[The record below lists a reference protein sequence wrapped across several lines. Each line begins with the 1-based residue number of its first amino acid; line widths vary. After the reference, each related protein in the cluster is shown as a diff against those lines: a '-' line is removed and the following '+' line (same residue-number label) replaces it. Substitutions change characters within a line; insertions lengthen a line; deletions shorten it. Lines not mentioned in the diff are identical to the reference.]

1 MNSADPALEAPRYR
15 YTVLAMLVL
24 VYTFNFIDRQIVGI
38 LAVPIKADL
47 GLTDTQLGLM
57 GGLAFALFYTLL
69 GIPIALLADRRNRTV
84 IVTVALVFWS
94 AMTAVCGFAQNFWQ
108 LFLARLGVGVGEA
121 GGVAP
126 CYSLVADYFPPQQ
139 RARALAVYSFGVPIG
154 SALGILFGGFIATHI
169 DWRTAFIIVGAAGV
183 LVAPIFK
190 MVVREPK
197 RGRFDA
203 PQATPATPAGIGE
216 VMRMLAR
223 KPSFWG
229 LSFGAAASSMMGYG
243 LFFWLPSFLV
253 RSHGLSLLEASV
265 FFGAILLFGGIAGLW
280 LGGSLADR
288 LGTARRRMYA
298 YIPAAA
304 FVATIP
310 FYLFGVTSS
319 SLVVAFFL
327 LLVPTGLG
335 LVWLGPVLSSIQHVV
350 PPNMRTTA
358 SAIFLFI
365 NNLIGIGL
373 GTVDARPAV
382 RRSLGAFRRG
392 FAALRDSRRHVVLSG
407 RRGVVP
413 ALGTTPR
420 EGLGVTLG
428 PRCVF
433 SEDSLEASPQTD
445 TMYPTSGGTRPLCTT
460 RHVASAA
467 SGPFTRV
474 TVSHALARVH
484 ERVQRGC
491 DPPLVVARSPVLHAL
506 LDLRWRK
513 EERRAWPGHL
523 LCGRGRFV
531 MTASDRHRML
541 QLVAEVRVD
550 AGEHV
555 AIARHVDRDDGRL
568 GRQRCDVVV
577 GNDLVVDA
585 ERAYERQVAGRRD
598 ADDFDAAA

>member
-1 MNSADPALEAPRYR
+1 MSTSHPVAPESPRYR

-69 GIPIALLADRRNRTV
+69 GIPIAVLADRRNRTV

-126 CYSLVADYFPPQQ
+126 CYSLVADYFPPHQ

-183 LVAPIFK
+183 MVAPIFK

-203 PQATPATPAGIGE
+203 PQARPATPAGIGE

-253 RSHGLSLLEASV
+253 RSYGLSLLEASL
-265 FFGAILLFGGIAGLW
+265 FFGTILLFGGIAGLW

-304 FVATIP
+304 FIATIP
-310 FYLFGVTSS
+310 FYLFGVTSP
-319 SLVVAFFL
+319 SLVVTFFL

-373 GTVDARPAV
+373 GTVMLGVLSDVLSARFGAD
-382 RRSLGAFRRG
+382 SLRYAILAGTSFYLVA
-392 FAALRDSRRHVVLSG
+392 AALFLLSARR
-407 RRGVVP
+407 
-413 ALGTTPR
+413 
-420 EGLGVTLG
+420 
-428 PRCVF
+428 
-433 SEDSLEASPQTD
+433 LEKD
-445 TMYPTSGGTRPLCTT
+445 W
-460 RHVASAA
+460 
-467 SGPFTRV
+467 
-474 TVSHALARVH
+474 
-484 ERVQRGC
+484 E
-491 DPPLVVARSPVLHAL
+491 
-506 LDLRWRK
+506 
-513 EERRAWPGHL
+513 
-523 LCGRGRFV
+523 
-531 MTASDRHRML
+531 
-541 QLVAEVRVD
+541 
-550 AGEHV
+550 
-555 AIARHVDRDDGRL
+555 
-568 GRQRCDVVV
+568 
-577 GNDLVVDA
+577 
-585 ERAYERQVAGRRD
+585 
-598 ADDFDAAA
+598 